1 MRPGQHNKR
10 GRNRHRTSG
19 GGGSSGG
26 GSSGGG
32 SGGNPLSR
40 VYESN
45 GPDVKVRGNAQTV
58 AEKYLQLGRDALS
71 ASDIVGAENYFQHAE
86 HYLRIVSAA
95 QAYQQQMQPQQYR
108 RLGEE
113 MEDDEGDETPEQAFV
128 EPRNQPQPQIQ
139 SAEQPDTGGDQP
151 FEAERQQQQNFRSQ
165 RDRDPQQGG
174 QHNQGNRD
182 RNRSRW
188 QDRRD
193 QQPSTNVEP
202 RQAQPQ
208 PRFEDQPREL
218 APTPAPAPRAEAAV
232 ETGQWEAPSFLR
244 RPSPLPPPEPEM
256 EVVEAE
262 ASALAAPER
271 KRRVRREKPV
281 EAVETTIPEPAGD

>member
-19 GGGSSGG
+19 GGSSGG
-26 GSSGGG
+26 SSSGGG

-108 RLGEE
+108 RPGEE

-128 EPRNQPQPQIQ
+128 EPRNQPQPQVQ
-139 SAEQPDTGGDQP
+139 SAEHQDVGGDQP
-151 FEAERQQQQNFRSQ
+151 FEAERQQQQNFRPQ
-165 RDRDPQQGG
+165 RDNRDRDSQGG
-174 QHNQGNRD
+174 QPNQGSRD
-182 RNRSRW
+182 RSRSRW

-193 QQPSTNVEP
+193 QQPTTNGEA

-208 PRFEDQPREL
+208 PRIEEQPREL
-218 APTPAPAPRAEAAV
+218 APLPAPAPRGEAAV

-244 RPSPLPPPEPEM
+244 RPAPLPPPEPE
-256 EVVEAE
+256 VVEAE
-262 ASALAAPER
+262 ATALAAPER
-271 KRRVRREKPV
+271 KRRVRRDKPAK
-281 EAVETTIPEPAGD
+281 AVETTIPEPADD